1 MVRYYIKKMSLNL
14 YGILRVMTEQT
25 DRFAD
30 RLAKQLTKKPTR
42 KASPAAA
49 QLFDDESA
57 LAEALENAPDQDVQ
71 APLFVELEGSLVR
84 ERSVRYLVRL
94 GWGQLGGLVKSA
106 LCLPLGRGRFKQAL
120 ARNIE
125 FDPAK
130 LPYNESFLE
139 WLWGERESDRPIWL
153 LTSADEVY
161 AKKIANYLGLF
172 DGVIASNEKR
182 SLRGDAK
189 LAMIRKRFSHR
200 DPFDYCGCAYADLNV
215 FAGARNA
222 ILVGTTKEVQRHTV
236 SQGNVSLVFD

>member
-1 MVRYYIKKMSLNL
+1 
-14 YGILRVMTEQT
+14 MTEQSE
-25 DRFAD
+25 RFAD
-30 RLAKQLTKKPTR
+30 RLSEQFAKESTR
-42 KASPAAA
+42 RRANANAM
-49 QLFDDESA
+49 LFDDEAA
-57 LAEALENAPDQDVQ
+57 LAEALENTPDQDVQ

-84 ERSVRYLVRL
+84 ERSVKYLVQL
-94 GWGQLGGLVKSA
+94 GWGQMGSLLLSSMS
-106 LCLPLGRGRFKQAL
+106 LPLGRGKFKRAL
-120 ARNIE
+120 SKNIE

-153 LTSADEVY
+153 LTSADELY

-172 DGVIASNEKR
+172 DGVIASNERR

-200 DPFDYCGCAYADLNV
+200 DPFDYCGCAYADLNL
-215 FAGARNA
+215 FAGARHA
-222 ILVGTTKEVQRHTV
+222 ILVGASKDVQRHTV

>member
-1 MVRYYIKKMSLNL
+1 
-14 YGILRVMTEQT
+14 MTESN

-30 RLAKQLTKKPTR
+30 KLAEQFAKNSKRKKAIAEP
-42 KASPAAA
+42 P
-49 QLFDDESA
+49 LFDDDAA
-57 LAEALENAPDQDVQ
+57 LAEALENTPDQDTQ
-71 APLFVELEGSLVR
+71 APLFVELEGCLVR
-84 ERSVRYLVRL
+84 QRSVKYLVGL
-94 GWGQLGGLVKSA
+94 GWGQLSGLVSSA
-106 LCLPLGRGRFKQAL
+106 LSLPFGRAKFKRAL
-120 ARNIE
+120 SKNIQ
-125 FDPAK
+125 FDPAT

-172 DGVIASNEKR
+172 DGVIASNERR

-200 DPFDYCGCAYADLNV
+200 DPFDYCGCAYADLNL

-222 ILVGTTKEVQRHTV
+222 ILVGATKDVQRHTV

>member
-139 WLWGERESDRPIWL
+139 WLWGERESDRPIC
-153 LTSADEVY
+153 V
-161 AKKIANYLGLF
+161 
-172 DGVIASNEKR
+172 
-182 SLRGDAK
+182 
-189 LAMIRKRFSHR
+189 
-200 DPFDYCGCAYADLNV
+200 C
-215 FAGARNA
+215 
-222 ILVGTTKEVQRHTV
+222 KENCQLPGFV
-236 SQGNVSLVFD
+236 